1 MKNIQPIETI
11 LLTQEKHVA
20 FVDAIIEQMELEIGK
35 LSMIKGL
42 FVKKTYAAVKSVRPG
57 YVKHIIEV
65 LSKDYVSEFSQMH
78 AAYREEQKLPSEKPA
93 SFYSYVEGHKAE
105 AEKHFWAVADRYASR
120 KSESLIGKAYKA
132 GRSTIESHLPLV
144 FKVICAEIDRFTF
157 EDV

>member
-11 LLTQEKHVA
+11 LSSREKHDA
-20 FVDAIIEQMELEIGK
+20 FVEAIIENMELEIGK

-65 LSKDYVSEFSQMH
+65 LSKDYVSEFSEMH
-78 AAYREEQKLPSEKPA
+78 AAYRETQGLPCEKPA
-93 SFYSYVEGHKAE
+93 SFHSYVEAHRAE
-105 AEKHFWAVADRYASR
+105 AEMHFWAVADRYAAR
-120 KSESLIGKAYKA
+120 KSDSLIGKAYKA

-144 FKVICAEIDRFTF
+144 FKIICAEIDRFTF
-157 EDV
+157 EEV